1 MKFYSYEYLVGQVH
15 AFSWLKAV
23 VAAIV
28 LIGVIVAIVR
38 HNKDRYETKYRELI
52 ILGIIVILLIVG
64 TTFGDYRSS
73 VVVLDQKQAAIH
85 FVENAAEQLET
96 DKSHIYIN
104 TETSVDGAIIKVDDH
119 FYRVIKGSG
128 DKYLFEK
135 LDLYQ
140 PDVELVEA
148 K

>member
-52 ILGIIVILLIVG
+52 ILGIIVILLKVEIRKI
-64 TTFGDYRSS
+64 YC
-73 VVVLDQKQAAIH
+73 LLNQKKAFQNIKLKAL
-85 FVENAAEQLET
+85 VTKNVQLLM
-96 DKSHIYIN
+96 KRIYCLPRMW
-104 TETSVDGAIIKVDDH
+104 E
-119 FYRVIKGSG
+119 
-128 DKYLFEK
+128 YLI
-135 LDLYQ
+135 LMGI
-140 PDVELVEA
+140 
-148 K
+148 

>member
-64 TTFGDYRSS
+64 T
-73 VVVLDQKQAAIH
+73 
-85 FVENAAEQLET
+85 
-96 DKSHIYIN
+96 
-104 TETSVDGAIIKVDDH
+104 
-119 FYRVIKGSG
+119 
-128 DKYLFEK
+128 
-135 LDLYQ
+135 
-140 PDVELVEA
+140 EA
-148 K
+148 GGNSFCRKCS